1 MNLPSLPFPP
11 EEPPSDEKLM
21 RLADASDSAP
31 LERIA
36 RGKFLDHTVSI
47 YSSPEAPLWNGKE
60 VCECLGIVGNRRAL
74 GYLDDDEKT
83 VRNAYGSSHGQAMTF
98 ITESGLYHLVFLSRK
113 PEARAFRK
121 WVTAEVLPSLRRFGQ
136 YPPPKFTP
144 KEPLRLTA
152 ELAALLP
159 VDAQALPLRH
169 QVLVA
174 ERIKLVRYVET
185 APHPG
190 MMARCRAAAR
200 LNLGRKRSWGALT
213 IWRFHKRYTTSGG
226 DWRELDTHFE
236 RSGRRKQFSQRKEGV

>member
-1 MNLPSLPFPP
+1 MKAEAALRNHPNSEKTMRILYASSFADKRPRSVWFIN
-11 EEPPSDEKLM
+11 EPGLY
-21 RLADASDSAP
+21 RLIFKS
-31 LERIA
+31 
-36 RGKFLDHTVSI
+36 
-47 YSSPEAPLWNGKE
+47 
-60 VCECLGIVGNRRAL
+60 RRA
-74 GYLDDDEKT
+74 EAEAFKT
-83 VRNAYGSSHGQAMTF
+83 CIFT
-98 ITESGLYHLVFLSRK
+98 
-113 PEARAFRK
+113 
-121 WVTAEVLPSLRRFGQ
+121 EVLPSLRRFGQ

-159 VDAQALPLRH
+159 VDAQTLPLRH

-200 LNLGRKRSWGALT
+200 LSLGRKRSWGALT

-236 RSGRRKQFSQRKEGV
+236 RSGRRKQFSQRKEQP